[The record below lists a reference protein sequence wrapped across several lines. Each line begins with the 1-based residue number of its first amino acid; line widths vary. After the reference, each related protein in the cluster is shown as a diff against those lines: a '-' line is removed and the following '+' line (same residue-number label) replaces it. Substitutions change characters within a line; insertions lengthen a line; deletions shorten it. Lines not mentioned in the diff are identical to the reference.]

1 MKRVLIIAQEIEL
14 RARIAC
20 LMQSAGYAVELA
32 GSRKRALEVAAGER
46 IEVALLV
53 NGKDLGRLELEI
65 GRYIP
70 RMIVLD
76 QTDDILGPQRSL
88 REAGTFST
96 QALDEQKLLDRVQR
110 LTAAP
115 GNVGEG
121 ARPTSVS
128 LKIDNGRLDLAAH
141 TFVAGCGREV
151 GLTRAETAV
160 LTAFVR
166 NPCRVL
172 SRDQLR
178 HAVIGH
184 EAEPHG
190 RSIDMIVARLRHKIE
205 QDPRRPR
212 FILSVPG
219 VGYKFAVKPQTVE
232 NGDPPPVV
240 DQEKGKPLAPD
251 VTSRHSAP
259 EMRQLTALS
268 CMLVDLPMAIRLDL
282 EEVFSIVQR
291 FQQLC
296 TTVVTQWGGVVVT
309 SLSGS
314 GNILALFGYPKGHE
328 HDAERAVYAGLD
340 LVEKV
345 RDLQSAL
352 GEPVKLRAAV
362 ATGLVL
368 IGGDQAVVGDAIV
381 IARQLR
387 NLTPQNS
394 VNVTASTRKLLG
406 NMFICD
412 DPQLCELEGV
422 SEPVTAYR
430 VTGKQ
435 ATETRFIAKAR
446 GELTQFV
453 GRQHE
458 LQQLSMLWERAKT
471 GKGQVVL
478 ICGEAGIGKSRL
490 CEAWLGR
497 IADEPH
503 IIIRNQCSPHHTN
516 TPFYPII
523 QQLEH
528 AARFKREDTRDVK
541 LRKLETVLSQAGAAT
556 VADMP
561 FFATLLSIPIDG
573 FYPSPTVPPQRQR
586 DLTIAALLR
595 QVLGLALTRPVVIKI
610 ADVHWSDSSTLELLG
625 RCIALI
631 KTARVF
637 VLCSFRPE
645 FFPHWLDE
653 SHVTM
658 LRLDRLS
665 REQTGQIISERAGGK
680 ELPCWMQEQIL
691 SKADGVP
698 LFAEELTNAVLE
710 SGLLQDAGDR
720 CITTGSLSSLI
731 PTTLLGSLT
740 ARFDRLGPSSK
751 EVAQIGAGIGRE
763 FPYRLLAAVAPASG
777 PLLQSAIEELTTCGL
792 VFVRGEPPDATYIF
806 KHALVQDAT
815 YATMPRSKR
824 QQLHSRIADALI
836 AEFPERVEMQP
847 ELMAYHLAQAGLTG
861 RAIEYLR
868 KAGQR
873 AIERSANAEGI
884 GHVTLALELLRSLL
898 ENPESKRAA
907 LGLEVMLSQAMIA
920 SRGYAAPETRETW
933 LRARALTHE
942 LTEPAQKFAVLYGT
956 WACHYVGGEVAKQR
970 TVANE
975 FLAEAERHND
985 TAALCIAHRT
995 LGTTFITMGEFTNGL
1010 HQLERARA
1018 LYDSE
1023 GHLHYRFQYGQ
1034 DIGVAALC
1042 YQSWALWHLGY
1053 VDQASKVAA
1062 EAMTYAEELAHP
1074 HTVVYAICH
1083 ARGFLDL
1090 FRRRPED
1097 VQAYAERV
1105 VSLCT
1110 ENGFSHWINC
1120 GRIFEG
1126 WAKIHRGEVGQG
1138 LEILRAGVLGW
1149 QKRGAQLW
1157 LPIFLTVEAEACAET
1172 GDCEAALQA
1181 IEQALAISKNT
1192 GECWEMAEV
1201 LRVKA
1206 RLLQAGGRTKVQEI
1220 ETLLVSA
1227 LEIARSQHARS
1238 WELRVSCDLAR
1249 LWQGQRRQGKALKLL
1264 QSVYG
1269 QFTEGFDTTDLRD
1282 AKALMESLRG
1292 VQVMSALGRNRRSD
1306 LDAPRQMGGNCP
1318 RNDPRNPY

>member
-1 MKRVLIIAQEIEL
+1 
-14 RARIAC
+14 
-20 LMQSAGYAVELA
+20 
-32 GSRKRALEVAAGER
+32 
-46 IEVALLV
+46 
-53 NGKDLGRLELEI
+53 
-65 GRYIP
+65 
-70 RMIVLD
+70 
-76 QTDDILGPQRSL
+76 
-88 REAGTFST
+88 
-96 QALDEQKLLDRVQR
+96 
-110 LTAAP
+110 
-115 GNVGEG
+115 
-121 ARPTSVS
+121 
-128 LKIDNGRLDLAAH
+128 
-141 TFVAGCGREV
+141 
-151 GLTRAETAV
+151 
-160 LTAFVR
+160 
-166 NPCRVL
+166 
-172 SRDQLR
+172 
-178 HAVIGH
+178 
-184 EAEPHG
+184 
-190 RSIDMIVARLRHKIE
+190 
-205 QDPRRPR
+205 
-212 FILSVPG
+212 
-219 VGYKFAVKPQTVE
+219 
-232 NGDPPPVV
+232 
-240 DQEKGKPLAPD
+240 
-251 VTSRHSAP
+251 
-259 EMRQLTALS
+259 
-268 CMLVDLPMAIRLDL
+268 
-282 EEVFSIVQR
+282 
-291 FQQLC
+291 
-296 TTVVTQWGGVVVT
+296 
-309 SLSGS
+309 
-314 GNILALFGYPKGHE
+314 
-328 HDAERAVYAGLD
+328 
-340 LVEKV
+340 
-345 RDLQSAL
+345 
-352 GEPVKLRAAV
+352 
-362 ATGLVL
+362 
-368 IGGDQAVVGDAIV
+368 
-381 IARQLR
+381 
-387 NLTPQNS
+387 
-394 VNVTASTRKLLG
+394 
-406 NMFICD
+406 
-412 DPQLCELEGV
+412 
-422 SEPVTAYR
+422 
-430 VTGKQ
+430 
-435 ATETRFIAKAR
+435 
-446 GELTQFV
+446 
-453 GRQHE
+453 
-458 LQQLSMLWERAKT
+458 MLWERAKT

-573 FYPSPTVPPQRQR
+573 LYSSPTVPPQRQR

-595 QVLGLALTRPVVIKI
+595 HVLGLALTRPVVIKI

-631 KTARVF
+631 KRARVF

-653 SHVTM
+653 LHVTM

-665 REQTGQIISERAGGK
+665 REQTGHIISEIAGGK

-710 SGLLQDAGDR
+710 SGPLRDEGDR

-731 PTTLLGSLT
+731 PATLLGSLT

-1157 LPIFLTVEAEACAET
+1157 LPIFLTLEAEACAET
-1172 GDCEAALQA
+1172 GDCEAALRA
-1181 IEQALAISKNT
+1181 IEEALAISKNT
-1192 GECWEMAEV
+1192 GERWAVTEV

-1206 RLLQAGGRTKVQEI
+1206 RLLQAEGRTKVQEI

-1292 VQVMSALGRNRRSD
+1292 VQENEGRNRRTD
-1306 LDAPRQMGGNCP
+1306 LDAPRQTGGNCP
-1318 RNDPRNPY
+1318 GNDLG

>member
-32 GSRKRALEVAAGER
+32 GSRKRALEVAAGKR

-422 SEPVTAYR
+422 SEPITAYR

-435 ATETRFIAKAR
+435 AIESRFKASR
-446 GELTQFV
+446 IGKLAEFV
-453 GRQHE
+453 GRERE
-458 LQQLSMLWERAKT
+458 LRQLSTLWERAKA

-478 ICGEAGIGKSRL
+478 ISGEAGIGKSRL
-490 CEAWLGR
+490 CEAWIDR

-503 IIIRNQCSPHHTN
+503 IIIRTQCSPHHTN
-516 TPFYPII
+516 TPFYPTI
-523 QQLEH
+523 QQLEY
-528 AARFKREDTRDVK
+528 AARFKRGDPPDVK
-541 LRKLETVLSQAGAAT
+541 LRKLETVLSKAGAAT
-556 VADMP
+556 LTDLP
-561 FFATLLSIPIDG
+561 FFAALLSIATD
-573 FYPSPTVPPQRQR
+573 YPSPTVTPPRQR

-595 QVLGLALTRPVVIKI
+595 QVLDLALTRPVVIKF
-610 ADVHWSDSSTLELLG
+610 ADAHWIDSSTLELLG
-625 RCIALI
+625 RCIASI
-631 KTARVF
+631 KSARVF

-645 FFPHWLDE
+645 FFPPGLDE
-653 SHVTM
+653 SHVTL

-665 REQTGQIISERAGGK
+665 REQTGQIISEVTGGK
-680 ELPCWMQEQIL
+680 ELPCWMQEQIMA
-691 SKADGVP
+691 KADGVP
-698 LFAEELTNAVLE
+698 LFAEELTKAVVE
-710 SGLLQDAGDR
+710 SGSLRDAGDR
-720 CITTGSLSSLI
+720 YITTGLLSSLVI

-740 ARFDRLGPSSK
+740 ARVDRLGLSK
-751 EVAQIGAGIGRE
+751 EIAQIGAAIGRE
-763 FPYRLLAAVAPASG
+763 FSYRLLAAVVPASG
-777 PLLQSAIEELTTCGL
+777 PLLQRVIEELATCGL
-792 VFVRGEPPDATYIF
+792 VFARGEPPDATYIF
-806 KHALVQDAT
+806 KHALVQEAA
-815 YATMPRSKR
+815 YSTMPRSKR
-824 QQLHSRIADALI
+824 QQLHSRIADALM
-836 AEFPERVEMQP
+836 AEFPETVETQP
-847 ELMAYHLAQAGLTG
+847 ELMGYHLAQAGLNEK
-861 RAIEYLR
+861 AIEYLR
-868 KAGQR
+868 KAGER
-873 AIERSANAEGI
+873 AIERSANVEAI
-884 GHVTLALELLRSLL
+884 AQLTRALELLRSL
-898 ENPESKRAA
+898 PEHPERKHAVLA
-907 LGLEVMLSQAMIA
+907 VEVPLSQAMIA
-920 SRGYAAPETRETW
+920 SRGYTAPETRAIL
-933 LRARALTHE
+933 LRARANIDDSTD
-942 LTEPAQKFAVLYGT
+942 PSQKFAILSGI
-956 WACHYVGGEVAKQR
+956 WACHHVGGDVAKQKD
-970 TVANE
+970 AAAE
-975 FLAEAERHND
+975 FFAEAERHND
-985 TAALCIAHRT
+985 VAALCIAHRI
-995 LGTTFITMGEFTNGL
+995 LGATCVRTGEFVDAL
-1010 HQLERARA
+1010 RHLQRARA

-1023 GHLHYRFQYGQ
+1023 HHGPYRFQYGQ
-1034 DIGVAALC
+1034 DIGVTALS
-1042 YQSWALWHLGY
+1042 YLSLALWHVGY
-1053 VDQASKVAA
+1053 VEQALQVAA
-1062 EAMTYAEELAHP
+1062 EAKKHAEELSHP
-1074 HTVVYAICH
+1074 QSLVFAICLG
-1083 ARGFLDL
+1083 GFLDL
-1090 FRRRPED
+1090 FRRRCED
-1097 VQAYAERV
+1097 TQLYAGLV

-1110 ENGFSHWINC
+1110 ENAFLHWINF
-1120 GRIFEG
+1120 GLIFEG
-1126 WAKIHRGEVGQG
+1126 WAEIRQG
-1138 LEILRAGVLGW
+1138 NVDHGIKVLRAGILEW
-1149 QKRGAQLW
+1149 QKEGARLW
-1157 LPIFLTVEAEACAET
+1157 LPFFLTLEAEACFEA
-1172 GDCEAALQA
+1172 GRGEAALQA
-1181 IEQALAISKNT
+1181 IEQALAVSRDT
-1192 GECWEMAEV
+1192 GECWAMAEV

-1318 RNDPRNPY
+1318 RNELG